1 VGFTPEDV
9 TPNDDPAIAN
19 LTWVYTSGA
28 TLTGQPNGLDLGHF
42 SAQSIFDTV
51 GLVSYTA
58 RGVKNIGASTG
69 TTADNVGTTQAP
81 VASNTVPEPSS
92 LVLAGLALALLGRV
106 LPKQTG
112 R

>member
-1 VGFTPEDV
+1 
-9 TPNDDPAIAN
+9 
-19 LTWVYTSGA
+19 
-28 TLTGQPNGLDLGHF
+28 
-42 SAQSIFDTV
+42 
-51 GLVSYTA
+51 
-58 RGVKNIGASTG
+58 
-69 TTADNVGTTQAP
+69 VGTTQAP